1 VEMAPKNGTGDDGLA
16 GMVPE
21 LESRTA
27 RIQSSGDD
35 RCSVALD
42 VQWD

>member
-1 VEMAPKNGTGDDGLA
+1 MAPKNGAGDDGLA
-16 GMVPE
+16 GMGPE
-21 LESRTA
+21 VEYRTA

-35 RCSVALD
+35 HCSAALD

>member
-1 VEMAPKNGTGDDGLA
+1 MAPENGVGDEGLA
-16 GMVPE
+16 GMGPE

-35 RCSVALD
+35 RCSAALD
-42 VQWD
+42 VQCD

>member
-1 VEMAPKNGTGDDGLA
+1 MAPKNGAGDDGLV
-16 GMVPE
+16 GMGPE

-27 RIQSSGDD
+27 GIQSSGDD
-35 RCSVALD
+35 RCSAALD

>member
-1 VEMAPKNGTGDDGLA
+1 MAPKNVAGDDGLA
-16 GMVPE
+16 GMGPE
-21 LESRTA
+21 LESRNA

-35 RCSVALD
+35 RCSGALD